1 MSNITSKFSMPAF
14 LLTPFSGRFAH
25 IVLVVALG
33 FGAVAHAADFKEQ
46 DLAESKAT
54 ESSAKAPISQSY
66 KKAFEKFLAVS
77 KTNSVINDLKDGQSI
92 DMLLNQILSK
102 ANTATAA
109 QKKEIEKVVRATF
122 RQIAD
127 DLQEAMLEIYQKYY
141 TEADLNE
148 LSAFYQSGMGKKLAD
163 NTMNI
168 MRDSQEL
175 VQVLIERHVLEMEHK
190 LQAIEK
196 RSQKSK

>member
-1 MSNITSKFSMPAF
+1 MSNITSKFSKPAF
-14 LLTPFSGRFAH
+14 LLTPFSGRFAR
-25 IVLVVALG
+25 IVLIVALG

-46 DLAESKAT
+46 DLAESKAA

-77 KTNSVINDLKDGQSI
+77 KTNVVINNLKDGQSI
-92 DMLLNQILSK
+92 DMLLNHILSK

-148 LSAFYQSGMGKKLAD
+148 LSAFYQSGVGKKLAD

-175 VQVLIERHVLEMEHK
+175 VQVLGARHFPEMDHK